1 MHDPPPPVLPPKPGS
16 HDTSRIGTPVMLNSP
31 RHGNG
36 NGTGPDVESA
46 GGSRLNQVSQPA
58 GLEIARP
65 ESVPDPGEHWLPK
78 VLQDKAL
85 FVVFLPADD
94 GIRKHDLADIATNV
108 DLLNALAHAPSTIHP
123 SLSSSHQALQAA
135 LTENLELA
143 SRLVELE
150 ARLAHQRSTTQAQ
163 LLSTHALERQWRQKQ
178 SDMDHALAPFSPA
191 AMYQRLGQG
200 VHEQASVCHVLE
212 ESFIDGEG
220 DGAYASERE
229 TLDWIKRYRDA
240 KVLYYLR
247 QERKERWDEGRV
259 GGWR

>member
-1 MHDPPPPVLPPKPGS
+1 MDVASPPVLPPKPSS
-16 HDTSRIGTPVMLNSP
+16 HETSRIGTPTTSNSP
-31 RHGNG
+31 RPSTGTG
-36 NGTGPDVESA
+36 TGTGPDVNSA
-46 GGSRLNQVSQPA
+46 GGGRMHPAHQPA
-58 GLEIARP
+58 GLEFAQP
-65 ESVPDPGEHWLPK
+65 EPVSDPGDQWLPN
-78 VLQDKAL
+78 VLQDKS
-85 FVVFLPADD
+85 
-94 GIRKHDLADIATNV
+94 KQDLADIATSPE
-108 DLLNALAHAPSTIHP
+108 LLNALTHAPSTIHP
-123 SLSSSHQALQAA
+123 SLSYSHQALQVA

-150 ARLAHQRSTTQAQ
+150 SRLARQRSTTQAQ

-191 AMYQRLGQG
+191 SMYQRLGQG

-212 ESFIDGEG
+212 ESFIEGEG
-220 DGAYASERE
+220 DGSYASERE
-229 TLDWIKRYRDA
+229 TLDWVKRYRDA